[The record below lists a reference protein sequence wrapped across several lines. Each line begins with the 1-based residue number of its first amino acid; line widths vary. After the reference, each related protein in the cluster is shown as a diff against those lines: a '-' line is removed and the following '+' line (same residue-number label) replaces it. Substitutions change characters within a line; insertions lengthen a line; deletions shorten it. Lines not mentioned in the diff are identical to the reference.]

1 MPVSIY
7 IDMKETAVNESAK
20 TSTVQ
25 CDVFAV
31 STGGSY
37 NTLSP
42 SGSVTFSGNASGT
55 YSFKHNFSANTT
67 TKIYS
72 RTFTVTHSSDG
83 TGSVTAKATFNTGV
97 SSGTVT
103 ATKTIPLTKISTA
116 STFSVSGP
124 MTFASQ
130 LVFTINRQNTS
141 FTHLV
146 QVTMGGS
153 KVYEQGSVATTCTWS
168 IPDSLSPSDANYRE
182 ATATVTTYNGGTI
195 VGSTTQKFNIY
206 VSDQNQPTINSVT
219 IIDNMGYYG
228 DYGVYL
234 TNKSDFSISIKATA
248 HSNATITKYWVRVGD
263 GENTENHLN
272 VVDIGSISLSGYIT
286 LTIGVEDSRGRRST
300 TTRNITLTRPTAPRL
315 TVYAFRTTSSSSN
328 VENDE
333 GNYVRIHVT
342 GSTTRPGTKGTNNGT
357 VVVKYKLQT
366 SSSYTTLSSANRG
379 SSWDFYTYFSG
390 SASSAYDIQVTCTDQ
405 VGYSAAQYYTI
416 GTAEPILDFKSGGEG
431 LGMFTVSDVDGIKMG
446 KPIYLPD
453 GSLTIYTW
461 KNSGNQYLEGATFGY
476 NGSLTIPGQFSS
488 GDIVA
493 GNVAA
498 FGSGLRFQAVTT
510 GGIEAFELGTDST
523 GHPILYWGTPSTTK
537 PIGGDMG
544 RTLYTNSSGWNS
556 GSAIITDAKK
566 YRIFI
571 IHNTSNSQEAMIGIR
586 TNGNYICTFGAISQT
601 DNYMYLNAAHFS
613 TSTAEF
619 GGATDETW
627 TRIYPRC
634 FQLSPTRNVGT
645 QDTAIVAIYRVI
657 GVI

>member
-1 MPVSIY
+1 
-7 IDMKETAVNESAK
+7 MKETAVNESAK

-37 NTLSP
+37 NSLSP
-42 SGSVTFSGNASGT
+42 SGSVVFSGNASGT

-67 TKIYS
+67 TKIYT

-195 VGSTTQKFNIY
+195 VGSTTQKFSIY
-206 VSDQNQPTINSVT
+206 VSDQNQPAINSVT
-219 IIDNMGYYG
+219 IIDNMGYYD

-234 TNKSDFSISIKATA
+234 TNKSDFSISINATA
-248 HSNATITKYWVRVGD
+248 YSNATITKYWVRVGD

-272 VVDIGSISLSGYIT
+272 VVDIGSISLTGYIT
-286 LTIGVEDSRGRRST
+286 LTIGVEDSRGRTKT
-300 TTRNITLTRPTAPRL
+300 TTKNITLTKPTAPRL

-333 GNYVRIHVT
+333 GNYIRIHVT

-357 VVVKYKLQT
+357 VAVKYKLQT

-390 SASSAYDIQVTCTDQ
+390 SASNAYDIQVTCTDQ
-405 VGYSAAQYYTI
+405 IGYSATQYYTI
-416 GTAEPILDFKSGGEG
+416 GTAEPMLDFKAGGEG
-431 LGMFTVSDVDGIKMG
+431 LGIFSIADVNGIKMG
-446 KPIYLPD
+446 KPIYLPQN
-453 GSLTIYTW
+453 SLDIYTW
-461 KNSGNQYLEGATFGY
+461 YNNAYQDLLNLSGGKATFNCGVFADSLGVDGSVQL
-476 NGSLTIPGQFSS
+476 NGSNSLVNWFYGS
-488 GDIVA
+488 IVRL
-493 GNVAA
+493 A
-498 FGSGLRFQAVTT
+498 FGLNNGSP
-510 GGIEAFELGTDST
+510 ELNWYGS
-523 GHPILYWGTPSTTK
+523 K
-537 PIGGDMG
+537 IGGDVG
-544 RTLYTNSSGWNS
+544 KTLYANSSGWNA
-556 GSAIITDAKK
+556 GSESIPDSSK

-571 IHNTSNSQEAMIGIR
+571 IHNTSNSQEAIIGIR
-586 TNGNYICTFGAISQT
+586 TNGNYINCFGCLSQS
-601 DNYMYLNAAHFS
+601 DGYLYINAAHFS
-613 TSTAEF
+613 TS
-619 GGATDETW
+619 GDTW
-627 TRIYPRC
+627 TRIYPRVY
-634 FQLSPTRNVGT
+634 QISSTRGVGT
-645 QDTAIVAIYRVI
+645 QATAIMAVYRVI

>member
-1 MPVSIY
+1 MAVSIY

-37 NTLSP
+37 NSLSP
-42 SGSVTFSGNASGT
+42 SGSVVFSGNASGT

-72 RTFTVTHSSDG
+72 RTFSVTHSSDG

-124 MTFASQ
+124 MTFASN
-130 LVFTINRQNTS
+130 LVFTINRQNAS

-146 QVTMGGS
+146 QVSMGGS
-153 KVYEQGSVATTCTWS
+153 KVYEQGSVATTCTWA
-168 IPDSLSPSDANYRE
+168 IPDNLSPSDSSYRE

-195 VGSTTQKFNIY
+195 IGSTTQKFNIY
-206 VSDQNQPTINSVT
+206 VSDQNQPAINSVT

-234 TNKSDFSISIKATA
+234 TNKSDFSISINATA
-248 HSNATITKYWVRVGD
+248 YSNATITKYWVRVGD

-272 VVDIGSISLSGYIT
+272 VVDIGSISLTGYIT
-286 LTIGVEDSRGRRST
+286 LTIGVEDSRGRTKT
-300 TTRNITLTRPTAPRL
+300 TTRNITLERPTAPRL
-315 TVYAFRTTSSSSN
+315 TLYAFRTTSSSSN

-333 GNYVRIHVT
+333 GNYIRIHVT

-357 VVVKYKLQT
+357 VAVKYKLQT

-390 SASSAYDIQVTCTDQ
+390 SASNAYDIQVTCTDQ
-405 VGYSAAQYYTI
+405 IGYSATQYYTI
-416 GTAEPILDFKSGGEG
+416 GTAEPMLDFKAGGEG
-431 LGMFTVSDVDGIKMG
+431 LGIFSIADVNGIKMG
-446 KPIYLPD
+446 KPIYLPQN
-453 GSLTIYTW
+453 SLDIYTW
-461 KNSGNQYLEGATFGY
+461 YNNAYQDLLNLSGGKATFNCGVFADSLGVDGSVQL
-476 NGSLTIPGQFSS
+476 NGSNSLVNWFYGS
-488 GDIVA
+488 IVRL
-493 GNVAA
+493 A
-498 FGSGLRFQAVTT
+498 FGLNNGSP
-510 GGIEAFELGTDST
+510 ELNWYGS
-523 GHPILYWGTPSTTK
+523 K
-537 PIGGDMG
+537 IGGDVG
-544 RTLYTNSSGWNS
+544 KTLYANSSGWNA
-556 GSAIITDAKK
+556 GSESIPDSSK

-571 IHNTSNSQEAMIGIR
+571 IHNTSNSQEAIIGIR
-586 TNGNYICTFGAISQT
+586 TNGNYINCFGCLSQS
-601 DNYMYLNAAHFS
+601 DGYLYINAAHFS
-613 TSTAEF
+613 TS
-619 GGATDETW
+619 GDTW
-627 TRIYPRC
+627 TRIYPRVY
-634 FQLSPTRNVGT
+634 QISSTRGVGT
-645 QDTAIVAIYRVI
+645 QATAIMAVYRVI

>member
-20 TSTVQ
+20 TSTVK

-55 YSFKHNFSANTT
+55 YNFTHNFSANTT
-67 TKIYS
+67 TKIYT
-72 RTFTVTHSSDG
+72 RTFTVKHSSDG
-83 TGSVTAKATFNTGV
+83 TGSVTAKATFNTEV

-103 ATKTIPLTKISTA
+103 ATKTITLTKISTA

-168 IPDSLSPSDANYRE
+168 IPDSLSPSDASSRE

-195 VGSTTQKFNIY
+195 IGSTTQKFSIY
-206 VSDQNQPTINSVT
+206 VSDQNQPAINSVT
-219 IIDNMGYYG
+219 IIDNMGYYD

-234 TNKSDFSISIKATA
+234 TNKSDFSISINATA
-248 HSNATITKYWVRVGD
+248 YSNASITKYWVRVGD

-300 TTRNITLTRPTAPRL
+300 TTRNITLTKPTAPRL

-333 GNYVRIHVT
+333 GNYIRIHVT

-357 VVVKYKLQT
+357 VAVKYKLQT

-390 SASSAYDIQVTCTDQ
+390 SASNVYDIQVTCTDQ
-405 VGYSAAQYYTI
+405 IGQSSTKTYTI
-416 GTAEPILDFKSGGEG
+416 GTAEPILDFKAGGEG

-446 KPIYLPD
+446 KNVYLPY
-453 GSLTIYTW
+453 GSLDIYAQTAGSSAAYQRALYF
-461 KNSGNQYLEGATFGY
+461 NTVGATFSGGVTNGGY
-476 NGSLTIPGQFSS
+476 FTTPDGVLVNQNGGKVQIMGSDGYGGITIGIDSS
-488 GDIVA
+488 GRPTISW
-493 GNVAA
+493 GGPLAA
-498 FGSGLRFQAVTT
+498 
-510 GGIEAFELGTDST
+510 
-523 GHPILYWGTPSTTK
+523 STT
-537 PIGGDMG
+537 IGGDMG
-544 RTLYTNSSGWNS
+544 RTLYTNSSGWNA
-556 GSAIITDAKK
+556 GSEEITDSRH

-571 IHNTSNSQEAMIGIR
+571 LHNTSNSQEAIIGIR
-586 TNGNYICTFGAISQT
+586 TNGNYINCFGCLSQS
-601 DNYMYLNAAHFS
+601 DGYMYVNAAHFS
-613 TSTAEF
+613 TD
-619 GGATDETW
+619 GDTW
-627 TRIYPRC
+627 TRIYPRV
-634 FQLSPTRNVGT
+634 FQISPTSGVGT
-645 QDTAIVAIYRVI
+645 QATSILAVYRII

>member
-1 MPVSIY
+1 MAVSIY

-37 NTLSP
+37 NNLSP
-42 SGSVTFSGNASGT
+42 SGSVVFSGNASGT

-67 TKIYS
+67 TKIYT

-83 TGSVTAKATFNTGV
+83 TGSVTAKATFKTGV

-103 ATKTIPLTKISTA
+103 ATKKITLTKISTA

-124 MTFASQ
+124 MTFASN
-130 LVFTINRQNTS
+130 LAFTINRQNPS

-146 QVTMGGS
+146 QVSMGGS

-168 IPDSLSPSDANYRE
+168 IPDNLSPSDSSSRE

-195 VGSTTQKFNIY
+195 VGSTTQKFDIY
-206 VSDQNQPTINSVT
+206 VSDQNQPAINSVT
-219 IIDNMGYYG
+219 IIDNMGYYD

-234 TNKSDFSISIKATA
+234 TNKSDFSVSINATA
-248 HSNATITKYWVRVGD
+248 YSNATITKYWVRVGD

-272 VVDIGSISLSGYIT
+272 VVDIGSISLTGYIT
-286 LTIGVEDSRGRRST
+286 LTIGVEDSRGRTKT
-300 TTRNITLTRPTAPRL
+300 TMRNITLERPTAPRL

-333 GNYVRIHVT
+333 GNYIRIHVT

-390 SASSAYDIQVTCTDQ
+390 SASNVYDIQVTCTDQ
-405 VGYSAAQYYTI
+405 VGYSATQYYTI
-416 GTAEPILDFKSGGEG
+416 GTAEPMLDFKAGGEG
-431 LGMFTVSDVDGIKMG
+431 LGIFSIADVDGIKMG
-446 KPIYLPD
+446 KPIYLPQN
-453 GSLTIYTW
+453 SLDIYTW
-461 KNSGNQYLEGATFGY
+461 YNNAYQDLLNLSGGKATFNCGVFADSLGVDGNVQL
-476 NGSLTIPGQFSS
+476 NGSNSLVNWFYGS
-488 GDIVA
+488 IVRL
-493 GNVAA
+493 A
-498 FGSGLRFQAVTT
+498 FGLIDGDPALTWYGSA
-510 GGIEAFELGTDST
+510 
-523 GHPILYWGTPSTTK
+523 
-537 PIGGDMG
+537 IGGD
-544 RTLYTNSSGWNS
+544 LNKVLVDNINWSSGTLSVPNQM
-556 GSAIITDAKK
+556 K
-566 YRIFI
+566 YNIFI
-571 IHNTSNSQEAMIGIR
+571 IELGGHAAQVIAIRANLGSTGSYIVGIGGCASPSYA
-586 TNGNYICTFGAISQT
+586 GNIFLQSVYFQSI
-601 DNYMYLNAAHFS
+601 S
-613 TSTAEF
+613 TSVWRWNQVTSMNVRDSAYNN
-619 GGATDETW
+619 GLQHPAV
-627 TRIYPRC
+627 TRI
-634 FQLSPTRNVGT
+634 
-645 QDTAIVAIYRVI
+645 I

>member
-1 MPVSIY
+1 MAVSIY

-42 SGSVTFSGNASGT
+42 SGSVTFSGNATGT
-55 YSFKHNFSANTT
+55 YNFTHNFSANTT
-67 TKIYS
+67 TKIYT

-83 TGSVTAKATFNTGV
+83 TGSVTAKATFNTEV

-168 IPDSLSPSDANYRE
+168 IPDSLSPSDASSRE

-272 VVDIGSISLSGYIT
+272 VVDIGSISLTGYIT
-286 LTIGVEDSRGRRST
+286 LTIGVEDSRGRTKT
-300 TTRNITLTRPTAPRL
+300 TTRNITLERPTAPRL
-315 TVYAFRTTSSSSN
+315 TLYAFRTTSSSSN

-333 GNYVRIHVT
+333 GNYIRIHVT

-366 SSSYTTLSSANRG
+366 SSGYTTLSSANRG

-390 SASSAYDIQVTCTDQ
+390 SASNAYDIEVTVTDQ
-405 VGYSAAQYYTI
+405 LGQSSVRAYKV
-416 GTAEPILDFKSGGEG
+416 GTAEPILDFKKGGEG
-431 LGMFTVSDVDGIKMG
+431 LGIFSVSDVDGIKMG
-446 KPIYLPD
+446 KNIYLPY
-453 GSLTIYTW
+453 GSLNVYAQTAGSSATYQRALYFNTV
-461 KNSGNQYLEGATFGY
+461 GATFSGGVTNNGY
-476 NGSLTIPGQFSS
+476 FTTPDGVLVNQNGGKVQIM
-488 GDIVA
+488 
-493 GNVAA
+493 
-498 FGSGLRFQAVTT
+498 GSEGY
-510 GGIEAFELGTDST
+510 GGITIGTDSSGRPT
-523 GHPILYWGTPSTTK
+523 ISWGGPLAASTT
-537 PIGGDMG
+537 IGGDMG
-544 RTLYTNSSGWNS
+544 RTLYTNRSGWNA
-556 GSAIITDAKK
+556 GTEEITDSRH

-571 IHNTSNSQEAMIGIR
+571 LHNTSNSQEAIIGIR
-586 TNGNYICTFGAISQT
+586 TNGNYINCFGCLSQS
-601 DNYMYLNAAHFS
+601 DGYLYVNAAHFS
-613 TSTAEF
+613 TD
-619 GGATDETW
+619 GDEW
-627 TRIYPRC
+627 TRIYPRVY
-634 FQLSPTRNVGT
+634 QISSTRGVGT
-645 QDTAIVAIYRVI
+645 QATAIMAVYRVI

>member
-1 MPVSIY
+1 
-7 IDMKETAVNESAK
+7 MKETAVNESAK

-55 YSFKHNFSANTT
+55 YNFTHNFSANTT
-67 TKIYS
+67 TKIYT

-83 TGSVTAKATFNTGV
+83 TGSVTAKATFNTEV

-124 MTFASQ
+124 MTFASN
-130 LVFTINRQNTS
+130 LVFTINRQNAS

-153 KVYEQGSVATTCTWS
+153 KIYEQGSVATTCTWS

-182 ATATVTTYNGGTI
+182 ATATVTTYSGGTI
-195 VGSTTQKFNIY
+195 IGSTTQKFNIY
-206 VSDQNQPTINSVT
+206 VSDQNQPTINSVN

-263 GENTENHLN
+263 GESTENHLN
-272 VVDIGSISLSGYIT
+272 VVDIGSISLTGYIT
-286 LTIGVEDSRGRRST
+286 LTIGVEDSRGRT
-300 TTRNITLTRPTAPRL
+300 KITTRNITLERPTAPRL
-315 TVYAFRTTSSSSN
+315 TLYAFRTTSSSSN

-333 GNYVRIHVT
+333 GRYIRIHVT

-357 VVVKYKLQT
+357 VAVKYKLQT
-366 SSSYTTLSSANRG
+366 SSSYTTLSNANRG

-390 SASSAYDIQVTCTDQ
+390 SASNAYDIQVTCTDQ
-405 VGYSAAQYYTI
+405 IGYTATQYYTI
-416 GTAEPILDFKSGGEG
+416 GTAEPMLDFKADGEG
-431 LGMFTVSDVDGIKMG
+431 LGIFSIADVNGIKMG
-446 KPIYLPD
+446 KPIYLPQN
-453 GSLTIYTW
+453 SLDIYTW
-461 KNSGNQYLEGATFGY
+461 YNNAYQALLNLSGGKATFNCGIFADSLGVDDNVQL
-476 NGSLTIPGQFSS
+476 NGSNSLVNWFYGSIVRMALGVSS
-488 GDIVA
+488 GSPVF
-493 GNVAA
+493 NWY
-498 FGSGLRFQAVTT
+498 SR
-510 GGIEAFELGTDST
+510 
-523 GHPILYWGTPSTTK
+523 
-537 PIGGDMG
+537 IGGDMG
-544 RTLYTNSSGWNS
+544 RTLYTNRSGWNS
-556 GSAIITDAKK
+556 GSEEITDSSK
-566 YRIFI
+566 YRVFI
-571 IHNTSNSQEAMIGIR
+571 IQNTSNGQEAMIGIR
-586 TNGNYICTFGAISQT
+586 TSSNYICTFGCLSQS
-601 DNYMYLNAAHFS
+601 DNYMYINAAHFS
-613 TSTAEF
+613 TD
-619 GGATDETW
+619 GDEW

-634 FQLSPTRNVGT
+634 YQLSSIRGT
-645 QDTAIVAIYRVI
+645 GVQATAILTIYQII

>member
-1 MPVSIY
+1 MAVSIY
-7 IDMKETAVNESAK
+7 IDMKETAVNQSAN

-42 SGSVTFSGNASGT
+42 SGSVVFSGSTSGT
-55 YSFKHNFSANTT
+55 YNFTHNFSANTT
-67 TKIYS
+67 TKIYT
-72 RTFTVTHSSDG
+72 RTFTVNHSSDG

-103 ATKTIPLTKISTA
+103 ATKTITLTKISTA

-124 MTFASQ
+124 MTFASN
-130 LVFTINRQNTS
+130 LVFTINRQNPS

-146 QVTMGGS
+146 QVSMGGS
-153 KVYEQGSVATTCTWS
+153 KVYEQGSVATTCTWA
-168 IPDSLSPSDANYRE
+168 IPDNLSPSDSDYRE
-182 ATATVTTYNGGTI
+182 ATATVTTYNGGKI

-206 VSDQNQPTINSVT
+206 VSDQNQPAINSVT
-219 IIDNMGYYG
+219 IIDNMGYYD

-234 TNKSDFSISIKATA
+234 TNKSDFSISINATA
-248 HSNATITKYWVRVGD
+248 YSNATITKYWVRVGD
-263 GENTENHLN
+263 GDTTENHLN
-272 VVDIGSISLSGYIT
+272 VVDIGSISLAGYIT
-286 LTIGVEDSRGRRST
+286 LTIGVEDSRGHKKT
-300 TTRNITLTRPTAPRL
+300 TTRNITLERPTAPRL

-333 GNYVRIHVT
+333 GRYIRIHVT

-366 SSSYTTLSSANRG
+366 SSSYTTLSSASRG

-390 SASSAYDIQVTCTDQ
+390 SASNVYNIQVTATDQ
-405 VGYSAAQYYTI
+405 IGQSSTVDYVI
-416 GTAEPILDFKSGGEG
+416 GTAEPILDFKAGGEG
-431 LGMFTVSDVDGIKMG
+431 LAFFGVSDVDGIKMG
-446 KPIYLPD
+446 KPIYLPQN
-453 GSLTIYTW
+453 SLDIYTW
-461 KNSGNQYLEGATFGY
+461 YNSAYQALLNLSGGKATFNCGIFADSLGVDENVQL
-476 NGSLTIPGQFSS
+476 NGSNSLINWFYGSIARMSLGVS
-488 GDIVA
+488 G
-493 GNVAA
+493 
-498 FGSGLRFQAVTT
+498 GSPVFNWYSL
-510 GGIEAFELGTDST
+510 
-523 GHPILYWGTPSTTK
+523 
-537 PIGGDMG
+537 IGGDMG

-556 GSAIITDAKK
+556 GSDVIRDAKK

-586 TNGNYICTFGAISQT
+586 TNGNYICVFGAISQS

-613 TSTAEF
+613 TSTAGF

-645 QDTAIVAIYRVI
+645 QATAILAVYRVI

>member
-1 MPVSIY
+1 MAVSIY

-37 NTLSP
+37 NSLSP
-42 SGSVTFSGNASGT
+42 SGSVVFSGNASGT

-67 TKIYS
+67 TKIYT

-195 VGSTTQKFNIY
+195 VGSTTQKFSIY
-206 VSDQNQPTINSVT
+206 VSDQNQPAINSVT
-219 IIDNMGYYG
+219 IIDNMGYYD

-234 TNKSDFSISIKATA
+234 TNKSDFSISINATA
-248 HSNATITKYWVRVGD
+248 YSNATITKYWVRVGD

-272 VVDIGSISLSGYIT
+272 VVDIGSISLTGYIT
-286 LTIGVEDSRGRRST
+286 LTIGVEDSRGRTKT
-300 TTRNITLTRPTAPRL
+300 TTKNITLTKPTAPRL

-333 GNYVRIHVT
+333 GNYIRIHVT

-357 VVVKYKLQT
+357 VAVKYKLQT

-390 SASSAYDIQVTCTDQ
+390 SASNAYDIQVTCTDQ
-405 VGYSAAQYYTI
+405 IGYSATQYYTI
-416 GTAEPILDFKSGGEG
+416 GTAEPMLDFKAGGEG
-431 LGMFTVSDVDGIKMG
+431 LGIFSIADVNGIKMG
-446 KPIYLPD
+446 KPIYLPQN
-453 GSLTIYTW
+453 SLDIYTW
-461 KNSGNQYLEGATFGY
+461 YNNAYQDLLNLSGGKATFNCGVFADSLGVDGSVQL
-476 NGSLTIPGQFSS
+476 NGSNSLVNWFYGS
-488 GDIVA
+488 IVRL
-493 GNVAA
+493 A
-498 FGSGLRFQAVTT
+498 FGLNNGSP
-510 GGIEAFELGTDST
+510 ELNWYGS
-523 GHPILYWGTPSTTK
+523 K
-537 PIGGDMG
+537 IGGDVG
-544 RTLYTNSSGWNS
+544 KTLYANSSGWNA
-556 GSAIITDAKK
+556 GSESIPDSSK

-571 IHNTSNSQEAMIGIR
+571 IHNTSNSQEAIIGIR
-586 TNGNYICTFGAISQT
+586 TNGNYINCFGCLSQS
-601 DNYMYLNAAHFS
+601 DGYLYINAAHFS
-613 TSTAEF
+613 TS
-619 GGATDETW
+619 GDTW
-627 TRIYPRC
+627 TRIYPRVY
-634 FQLSPTRNVGT
+634 QISSTRGVGT
-645 QDTAIVAIYRVI
+645 QATAIMAVYRVI

>member
-1 MPVSIY
+1 MAVSIY

-37 NTLSP
+37 NSLSP
-42 SGSVTFSGNASGT
+42 SGSVVFSGNASGT

-67 TKIYS
+67 TKIYT

-103 ATKTIPLTKISTA
+103 ATKTILLTKISTA

-195 VGSTTQKFNIY
+195 VGSTTQKFSIY
-206 VSDQNQPTINSVT
+206 VSDQNQPAINSVT
-219 IIDNMGYYG
+219 IIDNMGYYD

-234 TNKSDFSISIKATA
+234 TNKSDFSISINATA
-248 HSNATITKYWVRVGD
+248 YSNATITKYWVRVGD

-272 VVDIGSISLSGYIT
+272 VVDIGSISLTGYIT
-286 LTIGVEDSRGRRST
+286 LTIGVEDSRGRTKT
-300 TTRNITLTRPTAPRL
+300 TTKNITLTKPTAPRL

-333 GNYVRIHVT
+333 GNYIRIHVT

-357 VVVKYKLQT
+357 VAVKYKLQT

-390 SASSAYDIQVTCTDQ
+390 SASNAYDIQVTCTDQ
-405 VGYSAAQYYTI
+405 IGYSATQYYTI
-416 GTAEPILDFKSGGEG
+416 GTAEPMLDFKAGGEG
-431 LGMFTVSDVDGIKMG
+431 LGIFSIADVNGIKMG
-446 KPIYLPD
+446 KPIYLPQN
-453 GSLTIYTW
+453 SLDIYTW
-461 KNSGNQYLEGATFGY
+461 YNNAYQDLLNLSGGKATFNCGVFADSLGVDGSVQL
-476 NGSLTIPGQFSS
+476 NGSNSLVNWFYGS
-488 GDIVA
+488 IVRL
-493 GNVAA
+493 A
-498 FGSGLRFQAVTT
+498 FGLNNGSP
-510 GGIEAFELGTDST
+510 ELNWYGS
-523 GHPILYWGTPSTTK
+523 K
-537 PIGGDMG
+537 IGGDVG
-544 RTLYTNSSGWNS
+544 KTLYANSSGWNA
-556 GSAIITDAKK
+556 GSESIPDSSK

-571 IHNTSNSQEAMIGIR
+571 IHNTSNSQEAIIGIR
-586 TNGNYICTFGAISQT
+586 TNGNYINCFGCLSQS
-601 DNYMYLNAAHFS
+601 DGYLYINAAHFS
-613 TSTAEF
+613 TS
-619 GGATDETW
+619 GDTW
-627 TRIYPRC
+627 TRIYPRVY
-634 FQLSPTRNVGT
+634 QISSTRGVGT
-645 QDTAIVAIYRVI
+645 QATAIMAVYRVI